1 MSAEPQTKLRIINF
15 RCSCGSERAPAA
27 EMRVD
32 GPDGEVVTFTAD
44 ADAECIGCGRTLRDL
59 AEEATDV

>member
-1 MSAEPQTKLRIINF
+1 MSHGVIIRF
-15 RCSCGSERAPAA
+15 RCLCGAEREPYA

-44 ADAECIGCGRTLRDL
+44 AECVCQCGRTLRQL
-59 AEEATDV
+59 VEENPDAH